1 MNLGT
6 ADTLLYVMQRRK
18 AAIVCLAVAGAGGLM
33 VLSTWPWGT
42 PVDVRVI
49 KTEPAQMFDDAGAE
63 MVLVTLGFNGPAHEL
78 IRVKSGEIEARIAG
92 HWKMLE
98 NTLAPG
104 VLPSIETRQEVIMVP
119 GSADRCRI
127 HLRYAGE
134 SIPYFFG
141 RWLARRGVNLPSKY
155 WRWIGPQPEGR
166 NPHWK
171 SSNIELPLEPSPGA
185 DRASNGAHNHT
196 MQWMRASH
204 SAQLQF
210 GSRGELARTADGDR

>member
-1 MNLGT
+1 MRT
-6 ADTLLYVMQRRK
+6 RK
-18 AAIVCLAVAGAGGLM
+18 AGIVCLAVCLALAGAGGLM
-33 VLSTWPWGT
+33 VLSTWPWGM

-63 MVLVTLGFNGPAHEL
+63 LVLVTLGFNRPAHGW
-78 IRVKSGEIEARIAG
+78 IRVKSGEVEARIAG

-104 VLPSIETRQEVIMVP
+104 VLSSLETRQEVILVP

-127 HLRYAGE
+127 HLRYAGK

-141 RWLARRGVNLPSKY
+141 GWLARRGVNLPSKY

-166 NPHWK
+166 NPHLK
-171 SSNIELPLEPSPGA
+171 SSSIELPLDPKSPK
-185 DRASNGAHNHT
+185 DRASNGVHNHT

-204 SAQLQF
+204 SAQLQY
-210 GSRGELARTADGDR
+210 GSRRELARTADGER

>member
-1 MNLGT
+1 MR
-6 ADTLLYVMQRRK
+6 TLK
-18 AAIVCLAVAGAGGLM
+18 AAIVCLAVAGAVGLM

-63 MVLVTLGFNGPAHEL
+63 LVLVTLGFNRPAHGW
-78 IRVKSGEIEARIAG
+78 IKVKSGEIEARIAG

-104 VLPSIETRQEVIMVP
+104 VLCSGETRQEVILVP
-119 GSADRCRI
+119 RSADRCRI
-127 HLRYAGE
+127 HLRYVGP
-134 SIPYFFG
+134 SIPYRFG
-141 RWLARRGVNLPSKY
+141 GWLARRGVNLPSKY
-155 WRWIGPQPEGR
+155 WGWVGSRAEGR
-166 NPHWK
+166 NPHLK
-171 SSNIELPLEPSPGA
+171 SSSIELPLEPNPSA
-185 DRASNGAHNHT
+185 HRASNGAHNHT

-210 GSRGELARTADGDR
+210 GSRRELARTADGDRSA